1 MAHFSRLRLITR
13 CNAWGVRASSMIVPR
28 AEVADVAAVAAHYDD
43 LDDLYRGLWGT
54 SLHHGYW
61 ITGKESSDEAVAHLT
76 RLVAREAALKPGER
90 VCDLGCGYG
99 AAALLWQR
107 DYRVQVSGITI
118 SEKQYRYA
126 KSAAA
131 GNPRISFILGDA
143 ARSDLPSA
151 SFDVV
156 TAIESSEHM
165 PDKGNFFAEAHRLLR
180 RGGRCVIVAW
190 LTRDQPGWCE
200 SRYLLDPICREGR
213 LPSMGSAAEYRKML
227 LAAGFH
233 DIQFSDLTRRVK
245 KTWSICA
252 LRVIG
257 RFFHDP
263 SFRSALSDPRFTNR
277 IFAKTVFRIWLAYQ
291 TGTMRFGLFSAQ
303 K

>member
-1 MAHFSRLRLITR
+1 
-13 CNAWGVRASSMIVPR
+13 MIVPR
-28 AEVADVAAVAAHYDD
+28 AGIADVAAVAAHYDE

-54 SLHHGYW
+54 NLHHGYW
-61 ITGKESSDEAVAHLT
+61 ITGRESTEEAVANLT

-90 VCDLGCGYG
+90 VCDLGSGYG
-99 AAALLWQR
+99 AAALLWHR
-107 DYRVQVSGITI
+107 DYRVQVTGITI

-126 KSAAA
+126 KSAAD
-131 GNPRISFILGDA
+131 GNLQVTFVRRDA
-143 ARSDLPSA
+143 ARSALPSA

-165 PDKGNFFAEAHRLLR
+165 ASKDRFFCEAHRLLR
-180 RGGRCVIVAW
+180 PAGRCVVAAW
-190 LTRDQPGWCE
+190 LTRDHPARHE
-200 SRYLLDPICREGR
+200 SKYLLDPICTEGR
-213 LPSMGSAAEYRKML
+213 LPSMASAAEYRSML
-227 LAAGFH
+227 ADAGFH

-252 LRVIG
+252 LRVLR
-257 RFFHDP
+257 RFFNDP
-263 SFRSALSDPRFTNR
+263 AFRRALRDPRFTNR

-291 TGTMRFGLFSAQ
+291 TGAMRFGLFAAQ